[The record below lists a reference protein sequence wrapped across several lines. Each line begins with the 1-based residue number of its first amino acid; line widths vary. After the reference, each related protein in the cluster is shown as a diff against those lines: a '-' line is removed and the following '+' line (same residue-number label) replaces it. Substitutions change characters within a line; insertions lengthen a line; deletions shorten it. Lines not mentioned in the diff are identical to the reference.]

1 MKKIFIIVI
10 LSFIMIG
17 CENKESINTNITL
30 ENIKEIVE
38 NKDYVIIDVRT
49 EEEYKEGHIKESIN
63 VPYNEIDENI
73 EIDKDKII
81 FVYCRSGNRS
91 RIAQETLTQ
100 LGYIVHDLGAYNNID
115 LPKE

>member
-1 MKKIFIIVI
+1 MKRICIIII
-10 LSFIMIG
+10 LSFIMIS

-38 NKDYVIIDVRT
+38 NKEYLIIDVRT

-63 VPYNEIDENI
+63 IPYNEIDENI

-91 RIAQETLTQ
+91 RIAQEKLTQ

>member
-1 MKKIFIIVI
+1 MKRIFIIVI

-17 CENKESINTNITL
+17 CENKESINTNIKL

-38 NKDYVIIDVRT
+38 KKEYLIIDVRT
-49 EEEYKEGHIKESIN
+49 EEEYKEGHIKKSIN
-63 VPYNEIDENI
+63 IPYDEIDENI

-91 RIAQETLTQ
+91 SIAQEALTQ

>member
-1 MKKIFIIVI
+1 MKRIFIIII

-30 ENIKEIVE
+30 DNIKEIVK
-38 NKDYVIIDVRT
+38 NKEYLIIDVRT

-63 VPYNEIDENI
+63 VPYDEIDENI

-91 RIAQETLTQ
+91 RIAQEILTQ

>member
-1 MKKIFIIVI
+1 MKRIFIIII

-17 CENKESINTNITL
+17 CENKENINTNITL

-38 NKDYVIIDVRT
+38 NKEYLIIDVRT

-63 VPYNEIDENI
+63 IPYDEIDENI

-81 FVYCRSGNRS
+81 FVYCRSGNRL

-100 LGYIVHDLGAYNNID
+100 LGYVVHDLGAYNNID

>member
-1 MKKIFIIVI
+1 MKKVFIIII

-17 CENKESINTNITL
+17 CENKESINTYITL
-30 ENIKEIVE
+30 EKIEEIAE
-38 NKDYVIIDVRT
+38 NKKYVIIDVRT
-49 EEEYKEGHIKESIN
+49 KEEYNEGHIKESIN
-63 VPYNEIDENI
+63 IPYDEIDENI

-100 LGYIVHDLGAYNNID
+100 LGYETHDLGAYSNID
-115 LPKE
+115 LTKE